1 MTLAT
6 PAAGVHVQRRHV
18 GHRCCGPRR
27 RHRGRTRLG
36 AALVEQRVVILGVGT
51 AGIGIAD
58 LIRDAMVREGLSH
71 AQATVGVVI
80 VVGLTVF
87 CVTGGLMTLVINRRP
102 VDMC

>member
-1 MTLAT
+1 
-6 PAAGVHVQRRHV
+6 
-18 GHRCCGPRR
+18 
-27 RHRGRTRLG
+27 
-36 AALVEQRVVILGVGT
+36 
-51 AGIGIAD
+51 
-58 LIRDAMVREGLSH
+58 MVREGLSH